1 MTADSTGIGHNPH
14 HKCFFCGCYESF
26 LYRRRCATTQLSYTG
41 ASNAFTTPLRGV
53 AIILRYVGLLQ
64 TLQRRRWT
72 PIRTLGIGP
81 GLRWRLA
88 PSETMLTY
96 PLVYYRC
103 VSTHVPAGQ
112 QPQHAKSTG
121 TYLYRG
127 NWKSKYRSRPYLD
140 VCGVLSHPGVWTTFL
155 MTHRPECA
163 NPNRNK

>member
-103 VSTHVPAGQ
+103 VSTHVPARQ
-112 QPQHAKSTG
+112 QPQHANNIETCLYHVNSKSE
-121 TYLYRG
+121 YRP
-127 NWKSKYRSRPYLD
+127 RPYVE
-140 VCGVLSHPGVWTTFL
+140 VCGAWSHPGVCTAFL
-155 MTHRPECA
+155 MIHRPACV
-163 NPNRNK
+163 NCNRNI